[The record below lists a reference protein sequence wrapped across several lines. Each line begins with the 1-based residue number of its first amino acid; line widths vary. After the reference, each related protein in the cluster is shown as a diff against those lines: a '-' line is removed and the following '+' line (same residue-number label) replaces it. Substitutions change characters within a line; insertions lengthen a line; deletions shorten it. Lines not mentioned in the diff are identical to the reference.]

1 MEQEPPSPP
10 LQASG
15 LQLSLAL
22 APAAAGRREEV
33 DEVAA
38 PTAYVAGKQVRLFP
52 CLYCNKKFLKSQAL
66 GGHQNAH
73 KKDRA
78 TAAWNPH
85 VYGDDDASAVAVPPD
100 AVNRGGAARSAAA
113 AALSVTIASHGG
125 PAVEPPAGV
134 KVEMPDG
141 GTRLFADHVLL
152 PGAGAAD
159 PSAVAGGRDGTVEML
174 NWRRTSRIFSP
185 PENNTNASTAAPS
198 SSGEELDLELRL

>member
-10 LQASG
+10 LQASA

-22 APAAAGRREEV
+22 APAAAAGRREEV

-78 TAAWNPH
+78 TAVWNPH
-85 VYGDDDASAVAVPPD
+85 VYGDDDAAAAAVPPD
-100 AVNRGGAARSAAA
+100 ALGRGGTARRSAAA

-125 PAVEPPAGV
+125 TAAEPPAGV
-134 KVEMPDG
+134 KAEMP
-141 GTRLFADHVLL
+141 
-152 PGAGAAD
+152 D
-159 PSAVAGGRDGTVEML
+159 PSAVAGGHDGTVEML
-174 NWRRTSRIFSP
+174 NWRRTSRISSP
-185 PENNTNASTAAPS
+185 PENANASTKPS
-198 SSGEELDLELRL
+198 SSGEELDLELRLRL